1 MTPKLS
7 TSYCVG
13 DPFSLLCLSKR
24 FAKIIHLLKTFNK
37 QARPW
42 EHACSWGPTWP
53 SSSGAASRTVAW
65 VGCHLWRA
73 WFGFPSWHSPAHALS
88 WWKTAGPITGL
99 EIQLLWRLQVHHT
112 REESYS
118 SHPSRTSILKVI
130 SLLKRKDPLHQAT
143 GQQSRGHLLQEE
155 LCQFLQ
161 LWPGRRRMIGTT
173 GWISGGGVATQ
184 LPACNRG
191 WGSQDINKHDANNIY
206 LTSGNLFETSLG
218 DNLHFKFNCCIRNP
232 IKNEPNRWQP
242 RPSRLLNTINWLS
255 CKRYGGR

>member
-1 MTPKLS
+1 MGARMLLRPDMTQLFWRCFQDCGLGRLPPLKGM
-7 TSYCVG
+7 VWF
-13 DPFSLLCLSKR
+13 PFLT
-24 FAKIIHLLKTFNK
+24 FAGT
-37 QARPW
+37 R
-42 EHACSWGPTWP
+42 
-53 SSSGAASRTVAW
+53 
-65 VGCHLWRA
+65 
-73 WFGFPSWHSPAHALS
+73 
-88 WWKTAGPITGL
+88 KTAGPITGL

-184 LPACNRG
+184 LPARNRG
-191 WGSQDINKHDANNIY
+191 
-206 LTSGNLFETSLG
+206 
-218 DNLHFKFNCCIRNP
+218 
-232 IKNEPNRWQP
+232 
-242 RPSRLLNTINWLS
+242 
-255 CKRYGGR
+255 